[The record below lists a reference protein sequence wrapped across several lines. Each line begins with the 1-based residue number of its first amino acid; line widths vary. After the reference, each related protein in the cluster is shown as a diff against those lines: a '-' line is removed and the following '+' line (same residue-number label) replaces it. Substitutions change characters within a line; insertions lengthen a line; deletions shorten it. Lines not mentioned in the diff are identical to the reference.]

1 MNKTIDWN
9 NKDQVLEQVKK
20 EGTFLRKASKELKK
34 DMDIIKAAILNTRYA
49 FTKIDAEFLH
59 ILKQNKPLNSTLPS
73 LAILCQIGTELWQ
86 N

>member
-59 ILKQNKPLNSTLPS
+59 ILKQNKPFFLDILKIFCFVLLPN
-73 LAILCQIGTELWQ
+73 LLLLG
-86 N
+86 